1 MAKKTKLPEP
11 GHFGLTRFADLLPIR
26 EQIVGEDAGSFEG
39 FRAEMTRALAPWTPY
54 ESVIAENLVSIEWKL
69 IQHRRMRDTGLRS
82 IIRDAILKAVVARE
96 RLAHAEI
103 VEEEFGAHIAAGGT
117 RDNWDSAPSFDREAA
132 QEVGIALAARAV
144 SFDLA
149 ERGLANEEIEA
160 MGLEVID
167 LMGEAYRTSS
177 AQVRHHEFKSLELE
191 RRRREVKRDFD
202 DLQKNRPLE
211 AEVIER

>member
-11 GHFGLTRFADLLPIR
+11 ARFGLTRFADLLPIR
-26 EQIVGEDAGSFEG
+26 EQIIGEDAGSFEG
-39 FRAEMTRALAPWTPY
+39 FRDEMTRALAPLTPY
-54 ESVIAENLVSIEWKL
+54 ESVIAENLISIEWEL

-82 IIRDAILKAVVARE
+82 IIRDAICKAVVARE
-96 RLAHAEI
+96 RAASVNEDWAAH
-103 VEEEFGAHIAAGGT
+103 EEAGGT
-117 RDNWDSAPSFDREAA
+117 EDDWEGSFSFDEDIA
-132 QEVGIALAARAV
+132 EVIGLELAAKAI
-144 SFDLA
+144 SGDLA
-149 ERGLANEEIEA
+149 ERAAANAEIEA

-202 DLQKNRPLE
+202 DLQKNRPVE
-211 AEVIER
+211 AEVIQE